1 MTRIVGRTII
11 ASPCCKSL
19 YATPRY
25 ASMNFIAYGYWT
37 DGEKEHSLMPTD
49 GGLRMCQCGT
59 AFLLRDTISLD
70 LDASDE
76 IKAPKH
82 VEFAQ
87 LPQIIA
93 TTKSPHVEV
102 TARRNYWRGLN
113 DEYRVIYRAYR
124 DNEQALEEARWFG
137 DYYASLPAWQRPAR
151 RLLKSKPPENFPKK
165 RRPFSAPPYTPSSE
179 QLDNMTRLLTLM
191 LAGSAA
197 EDWVDWLE
205 VAELYREQGMFDEA
219 REMLSRCKDDEQEGV
234 TWGLISR
241 LVDART
247 IGPVRF
253 TV

>member
-1 MTRIVGRTII
+1 
-11 ASPCCKSL
+11 
-19 YATPRY
+19 
-25 ASMNFIAYGYWT
+25 
-37 DGEKEHSLMPTD
+37 MPTD

-59 AFLLRDTISLD
+59 AFLLRDSISLD
-70 LDASDE
+70 IDAGDE
-76 IKAPKH
+76 VKAPKH

-93 TTKSPHVEV
+93 TTKFPHVEV

-113 DEYRVIYRAYR
+113 DEYRVTYRAYR
-124 DNEQALEEARWFG
+124 DNEQALEKAQWFE
-137 DYYASLPAWQRPAR
+137 DYYASLPAWQRQFR
-151 RLLKSKPPENFPKK
+151 RLLGSKPPENFPKE

-179 QLDNMTRLLTLM
+179 QLDNMTRLLTLI

-205 VAELYREQGMFDEA
+205 VAELYREQGMFEEA
-219 REMLSRCKDDEQEGV
+219 REILRRCKDDQQEV

-247 IGPVRF
+247 IGLVRF
-253 TV
+253 RM